1 MTGVLMKRGD
11 MDTERHTGGCSVTV
25 TAEIGVTRLEAKEGG
40 LEQTLPPSPEMVDG
54 TTRSKDSS
62 LSILRE
68 TVKDREPAVLQ
79 STGSQRVG
87 HD

>member
-40 LEQTLPPSPEMVDG
+40 LEIGRASC
-54 TTRSKDSS
+54 
-62 LSILRE
+62 RE
-68 TVKDREPAVLQ
+68 
-79 STGSQRVG
+79 RV
-87 HD
+87 